1 MLHAER
7 SARPYGSILLA
18 VGLLV
23 GLFALLPPLDYRFF
37 SAAARAWRSGA
48 SLLYDAQAPLFFYA
62 PWSLA
67 ILVPLSLFPDRLG
80 QAIFNLIALASLG
93 WGVWALARPL
103 GARALAL
110 ALATPYTAAVLL
122 LGQWDG
128 LIVGATALAWHAIT
142 RRSPWLL
149 GLALLLITT
158 KPTNALL
165 VVLVVLLAV
174 RTWPW
179 RLWARTLALPLLAF
193 GASLGA
199 CGWDWPL
206 RYVRFLSATPPL
218 GYNVSLWRPEVA
230 WPWAAIVTLGA
241 LGWLVAV
248 IALQGIG
255 STQLALTLTVNLL
268 ISPFLVPYHLV
279 ATAPALAV
287 IARWNGRLGA
297 LAWAS
302 GSAAFLT
309 FVQGWALF
317 PVTLYLVLVA
327 VAAAVAPQRASPS
340 HGQGRGDA
348 AVYE

>member
-1 MLHAER
+1 MRHADR
-7 SARPYGSILLA
+7 DTRPYGPILLA
-18 VGLLV
+18 GGLLG
-23 GLFALLPPLDYRFF
+23 GLLALLPPLDYRFF
-37 SAAARAWRSGA
+37 AAAARAWLDGA

-62 PWSLA
+62 PWSLL
-67 ILVPLSLFPDRLG
+67 ILAPLSLLPDRFG
-80 QAIFNLIALASLG
+80 QAIFNLITLASLG

-103 GARALAL
+103 STRTLAL

-128 LIVGATALAWHAIT
+128 LIVGATALAWQAIS

-149 GLALLLITT
+149 GLAVLLITT

-179 RLWARTLALPLLAF
+179 RLWARTLALPLLVI
-193 GASLGA
+193 GASFVA

-206 RYVRFLSATPPL
+206 RYARFLNATPPL
-218 GYNVSLWRPEVA
+218 GYNVSLWRPEIG
-230 WPWAAIVTLGA
+230 WPWAAIASASA
-241 LGWLVAV
+241 LAWLAVV
-248 IALQGIG
+248 IALHGIG
-255 STQLALTLTVNLL
+255 SPQLALALVVSLL

-279 ATAPALAV
+279 ATAPALAI
-287 IARWNGRLGA
+287 IARRDGRLGA

-302 GSAAFLT
+302 GSVAFLA

-327 VAAAVAPQRASPS
+327 VAAAVAPQRATPS

-348 AVYE
+348 AA